1 MTRVAGER
9 SIEEI
14 ARILRWS
21 AFDVSKLLFG
31 MITSGLV
38 ALREKDGSR
47 SGEGFAGGLSPV
59 TLLGLAEKIRAMA
72 LQVIGESGRRT
83 IEKQYSEV
91 RTRIERGEGLDA
103 IRETVALHSRAI
115 SLLKGVDMAAMFDEQ
130 VEPLLGGTEGS
141 TAGPAA

>member
-1 MTRVAGER
+1 VTRIDGER

-38 ALREKDGSR
+38 ELRERGESGSQER
-47 SGEGFAGGLSPV
+47 FNGGLSAV

-72 LQVIGESGRRT
+72 LQVIGENGHRT
-83 IEKQYSEV
+83 IENQYREA
-91 RTRIERGEGLDA
+91 RTRIERGEGLEA
-103 IRETVALHSRAI
+103 IRETAALHSRAI
-115 SLLKGVDMAAMFDEQ
+115 SLLKGADMAAMFDEQ
-130 VEPLLGGTEGS
+130 VEPLLGETRGS
-141 TAGPAA
+141 TAGPRA